1 MMSESNLDYN
11 YLKQLVSQGDFNLDE
26 LETAPAQGAP
36 GGQADEPLDS
46 VYPDLDKV
54 GLLADEFDKNST
66 YSEDEGIEDYKK
78 GGYHPVFV
86 GEILNGRYVILQKL
100 GWGHFSTVWLAR
112 DIKYETYIAI
122 KVQKSASHYLEAA
135 FDEVEILQK
144 AVKHTRDPAWI
155 KDLHAIYRDEAGEF
169 GVDDC
174 HVVQLL
180 NAFIYQ
186 GPYGRHFC
194 MVFEV
199 LGVNLLEIIKR
210 YDYKGIP
217 LPVCRRMAR
226 QILIGLHYLHKYCG
240 IIHTDL
246 KPENVLVCL
255 GHKELKEIYDSGQLN
270 KTRRMKARLRAV
282 RRKIRELYGQEPDEE
297 EEALSE
303 NGRSFGADFDEDLSP
318 SPSRNFAFE
327 DEELANGQAG
337 ERNGAIFSNLL
348 KLAEQKD
355 SELLFKKG
363 SEDLIDVGEVG
374 DEGAERALER
384 NAQLLTEEDLQREY
398 DRLVQEKNITNK
410 KDKKNLRKKLKKRLK
425 RDKQRPESEVSSEV
439 LSAPKKPAESLRI
452 EILKKE
458 AEPQAASKPA
468 PPSLIGR
475 HPLFHKA
482 GLNEDFKIKIA
493 DLGNGCWTHH
503 HFQPEIQ
510 TRQYRSPE
518 VILGINYNESADL
531 WSFACMLFEMLT
543 GEFLF
548 DPKKDPAFSK
558 STDHLALMME
568 LLNRFPRNFSTVGT
582 NSKKYV
588 DAGGSL
594 RKVPKLNFMNLKE
607 LAMKKYKLL
616 EKEAEWLAEFLQPML
631 RIYPQTRPSALEALR
646 SPWLDIASLDIFDQQ
661 EREAPPD
668 FPPEVRLSA
677 PEFERV
683 VDEEEF
689 EADKSRGSLVDTDEE
704 ADADV
709 PADLYDKECKYFDRS
724 FKNVYVGYADGID
737 LNALDN
743 TANWQFDQKW
753 H

>member
-1 MMSESNLDYN
+1 MLSDSNLDYN
-11 YLKQLVSQGDFNLDE
+11 YLKQLVSQGDFNIDDLD
-26 LETAPAQGAP
+26 AIPATSSRINYS
-36 GGQADEPLDS
+36 DEPLDT

-66 YSEDEGIEDYKK
+66 YSEDEGVEDYKK
-78 GGYHPVFV
+78 GGYHPVFI

-144 AVKHTRDPAWI
+144 AVKHAHDPEWI
-155 KDLHAIYRDEAGEF
+155 KDLHEIYKGEKDEF

-194 MVFEV
+194 MVFEI

-217 LPVCRRMAR
+217 LPICRRMAR

-255 GHKELKEIYDSGQLN
+255 GHKELREIFDSGQLN
-270 KTRRMKARLRAV
+270 NTRRMKARLRAV
-282 RRKIRELYGQEPDEE
+282 RRKIRELHGQEPDEE

-303 NGRSFGADFDEDLSP
+303 NGRSFGGDFDEDLSP

-327 DEELANGQAG
+327 EDNGQPG
-337 ERNGAIFSNLL
+337 EHNGAIFSNIL
-348 KLAEQKD
+348 KMAEQAG
-355 SELLFKKG
+355 SELLFKKD
-363 SEDLIDVGEVG
+363 SEDLIEVG
-374 DEGAERALER
+374 DENIDRTIER
-384 NAQLLTEEDLQREY
+384 NTLILTEEDLQKEY
-398 DRLVQEKNITNK
+398 DRIVLEKNITNK

-425 RDKQRPESEVSSEV
+425 RNKQKPENETTSGVFNI
-439 LSAPKKPAESLRI
+439 PKKPAVPAESLRI

-458 AEPQAASKPA
+458 MKAPAQNLAS
-468 PPSLIGR
+468 R
-475 HPLFHKA
+475 HPLFHRS

-518 VILGINYNESADL
+518 VILGVNYSESADL

-548 DPKKDPAFSK
+548 DPKKDPNFSK

-588 DAGGSL
+588 DVTGNL

-607 LAMKKYKLL
+607 LGMKKYKLL
-616 EKEAEWLAEFLQPML
+616 EKEAEDLAAFLEPML
-631 RIYPQTRPSALEALR
+631 KIFPQSRPSALEALK
-646 SPWLDIASLDIFDQQ
+646 SPWLHLNTIDIFDQQ
-661 EREAPPD
+661 ERTEAPPD
-668 FPPEVRLSA
+668 FPPEVRFSA
-677 PEFERV
+677 IEFERV

-689 EADKSRGSLVDTDEE
+689 DADKSRGSLGDTDEE
-704 ADADV
+704 V
-709 PADLYDKECKYFDRS
+709 EVEPAIDYYDKECKYFDRS

>member
-1 MMSESNLDYN
+1 MAKNHELANVLGDSSLN
-11 YLKQLVSQGDFNLDE
+11 YDLLKHLVNNKE
-26 LETAPAQGAP
+26 INV
-36 GGQADEPLDS
+36 ADLASKSTGNFHEEPLDTL
-46 VYPDLDKV
+46 YPDLDKV

-78 GGYHPVFV
+78 GGYHPVFI

-112 DIKYETYIAI
+112 DIKYNTYVAI

-144 AVKHTRDPAWI
+144 AVKHAHDPAWI
-155 KDLHAIYRDEAGEF
+155 RDLHEIYKDEKDEF

-217 LPVCRRMAR
+217 LPICRRMAR

-255 GHKELKEIYDSGQLN
+255 GHKELKEIFDSGQLN
-270 KTRRMKARLRAV
+270 NSRRVQARLKAV
-282 RRKIRELYGQEPDEE
+282 RRKIRELHGEPPNEADEVY
-297 EEALSE
+297 SE
-303 NGRSFGADFDEDLSP
+303 NGRNINTDFEEDFSP

-327 DEELANGQAG
+327 EDNTQTGELNGDLFK
-337 ERNGAIFSNLL
+337 NTL
-348 KLAEQKD
+348 KMTKHC
-355 SELLFKKG
+355 SELILKKE
-363 SEDLIDVGEVG
+363 SEEHNEINDTFEQT
-374 DEGAERALER
+374 LES
-384 NAQLLTEEDLQREY
+384 NNILLTEEDLQKEF
-398 DRLVQEKNITNK
+398 DRIVAQKNITNK
-410 KDKKNLRKKLKKRLK
+410 KEKKNLKKKLKKRLK
-425 RDKQRPESEVSSEV
+425 RNRQRPESDV
-439 LSAPKKPAESLRI
+439 LTESANATKRASIAPEPLRLDI
-452 EILKKE
+452 FKKE
-458 AEPQAASKPA
+458 AKAATQ
-468 PPSLIGR
+468 SLISR
-475 HPLFHKA
+475 HPLFYRS
-482 GLNEDFKIKIA
+482 GLPEDFKIKIA

-518 VILGINYNESADL
+518 VILGINYNESADV

-548 DPKKDPAFSK
+548 DPKKDPNFSK

-588 DAGGSL
+588 DATGSL
-594 RKVPKLNFMNLKE
+594 RKVPKLNFMNLTE
-607 LAMKKYKLL
+607 LAMKKYKML
-616 EKEAEWLAEFLQPML
+616 EAEAKALSDFLMPAL
-631 RIYPQTRPSALEALR
+631 RVYPQTRPSAWQVIR
-646 SPWLDIASLDIFDQQ
+646 SPWLHMTSIELFEQPD
-661 EREAPPD
+661 RTEAPPD
-668 FPPEVRLSA
+668 FPPETRFSA
-677 PEFERV
+677 AEFERA
-683 VDEEEF
+683 VDEEDF
-689 EADKSRGSLVDTDEE
+689 DADRSHCSAGDTDD
-704 ADADV
+704 DAENE
-709 PADLYDKECKYFDRS
+709 PAVDFYDKECKYFDRS